1 MGPAPSS
8 NDGVLRSVQSQV
20 NYIPIVI
27 FCCPNILKN
36 EPCHCGP
43 NSHSEPI
50 QLPSID
56 HLKEFMNKIGQ
67 FQQTKVAAPA
77 FKTSST
83 SSNQVSS
90 KHPSILL
97 IPIGTMTRSNGNQRL
112 TGNNLA
118 KLSANIESQ
127 SKMASTGL
135 NMPNNN
141 YYNLVENYREGV
153 PTT

>member
-1 MGPAPSS
+1 
-8 NDGVLRSVQSQV
+8 
-20 NYIPIVI
+20 
-27 FCCPNILKN
+27 
-36 EPCHCGP
+36 
-43 NSHSEPI
+43 
-50 QLPSID
+50 
-56 HLKEFMNKIGQ
+56 MNKIGQ

-118 KLSANIESQ
+118 KLSANIENQ

>member
-1 MGPAPSS
+1 
-8 NDGVLRSVQSQV
+8 
-20 NYIPIVI
+20 
-27 FCCPNILKN
+27 
-36 EPCHCGP
+36 
-43 NSHSEPI
+43 
-50 QLPSID
+50 
-56 HLKEFMNKIGQ
+56 
-67 FQQTKVAAPA
+67 
-77 FKTSST
+77 
-83 SSNQVSS
+83 
-90 KHPSILL
+90 
-97 IPIGTMTRSNGNQRL
+97 MTRSNGNQRL